1 MTINNAQEAWLQR
14 NRSMA
19 GATAIVPSLE
29 IPYVLPPSE
38 IAGLSK
44 YLDTHRFAVVQIE
57 GKAGLAPADY
67 EIRLDDKP
75 LGFYEV
81 VGVLMKQIP
90 EGQLGKGPIT
100 DAALAQITP
109 LVEDRYQ
116 SALNKAMAARNTQS
130 PPTGA
135 TPPTQSPPAGAT
147 PPTQSPPAG
156 ATPPDLSGKSTTLPV
171 TTPSPTKHDDKE
183 AEKLYEIDLD
193 NMRKIAATNS
203 GNPPPDPQFSLK
215 LTKHVEAWATK
226 SSGDKPTWTFKLFD
240 DLSVALQSNKN
251 FKLTDQFSENIG
263 HLIWDSH
270 LLPATELS
278 LQVNASIFLDKQVGA
293 QLELEQPLSSE
304 VSLIVD
310 GTFDYGKGPDQG
322 TTNWAVTAGLEF
334 KIFGWGKKK

>member
-1 MTINNAQEAWLQR
+1 MTMNNAQEAWLRR
-14 NRSMA
+14 NRWMA
-19 GATAIVPSLE
+19 GATAMSPSLE

-75 LGFYEV
+75 LSFYEV
-81 VGVLMKQIP
+81 VGVLMQQIP
-90 EGQLGKGPIT
+90 EGQLGNGSIK

-130 PPTGA
+130 PP
-135 TPPTQSPPAGAT
+135 
-147 PPTQSPPAG
+147 AG
-156 ATPPDLSGKSTTLPV
+156 ATPPDLSGESTTLPV

-183 AEKLYEIDLD
+183 AEKLYEINLD
-193 NMRKIAATNS
+193 AMRNIAATNS
-203 GNPPPDPQFSLK
+203 GNPPPDPQFTLK
-215 LTKHVEAWATK
+215 LTKHVEAWSTK
-226 SSGDKPTWTFKLFD
+226 SSGDKPTWTFKLFG

-251 FKLTDQFSENIG
+251 FKLTDQFSKDIG

-322 TTNWAVTAGLEF
+322 TTNWSVTGGLEF